1 MWIDDLLTLQ
11 SYFEYLIQPI
21 IRLPKRLPFLPQIVL
36 METHTTGCASA
47 DGVSVLYLWFFE
59 GVRGV
64 LEQAAGLHLQVAVD
78 DVDREVLGRGEQA
91 VDAKLAQGVDDEC
104 LLVVDLGGNGMLV
117 IFPDAVWLLV
127 DEVSAFFIN
136 EKDD

>member
-36 METHTTGCASA
+36 RETHATGRASA

-59 GVRGV
+59 GGKTGVRT
-64 LEQAAGLHLQVAVD
+64 
-78 DVDREVLGRGEQA
+78 GRGTSSR
-91 VDAKLAQGVDDEC
+91 GS
-104 LLVVDLGGNGMLV
+104 G
-117 IFPDAVWLLV
+117 
-127 DEVSAFFIN
+127 
-136 EKDD
+136 

>member
-1 MWIDDLLTLQ
+1 MCR
-11 SYFEYLIQPI
+11 FH
-21 IRLPKRLPFLPQIVL
+21 F
-36 METHTTGCASA
+36 
-47 DGVSVLYLWFFE
+47 
-59 GVRGV
+59 
-64 LEQAAGLHLQVAVD
+64 QVAVD

-91 VDAKLAQGVDDEC
+91 VDAKLAQGVDDER

-117 IFPDAVWLLV
+117 IIPDAVWLLV